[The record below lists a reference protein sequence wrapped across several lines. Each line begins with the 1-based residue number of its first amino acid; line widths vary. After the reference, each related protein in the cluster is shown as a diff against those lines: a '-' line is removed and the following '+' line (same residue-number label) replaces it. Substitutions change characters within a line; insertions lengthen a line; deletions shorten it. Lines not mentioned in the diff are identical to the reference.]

1 MTVFLRRSA
10 AILLCLA
17 GCLAMPVQS
26 QPAGKLLIGL
36 GTHPTLIYGV
46 HYLMVSRGF
55 LKEEGLDAEF
65 VVLDGTATL
74 VTQMAQKRIFTAWPN
89 PDALIISRQPGRDP
103 LPLRCAYNGVRTTAW
118 EFAVPEASPIKTLA
132 DLKGKRIG
140 VITLAMGN
148 VPITRALMAELG
160 IKDYELLPVSQ
171 GAPAFRALQT
181 GAVDALNLF
190 DGQHLQLE
198 LAGTRIRR
206 LQQPDKYENQFSNC
220 WVFHEETLRD
230 RGEQVA
236 RFGRAFAKASI
247 ACQANWN
254 ACVRSYWQVFPDQK
268 PAEGSEEQKL
278 ERSVKILRARTDKFF
293 NFRPGEPRRLGSY
306 AEQDWL
312 NFVEALHAGGQIK
325 TRDIPVRELY
335 TNQFVEA
342 YNRFDAD
349 AVARTARG
357 WQ

>member
-198 LAGTRIRR
+198 LSGTRIRR

-236 RFGRAFAKASI
+236 RFGRAFAKA
-247 ACQANWN
+247 
-254 ACVRSYWQVFPDQK
+254 
-268 PAEGSEEQKL
+268 
-278 ERSVKILRARTDKFF
+278 
-293 NFRPGEPRRLGSY
+293 
-306 AEQDWL
+306 
-312 NFVEALHAGGQIK
+312 
-325 TRDIPVRELY
+325 
-335 TNQFVEA
+335 
-342 YNRFDAD
+342 
-349 AVARTARG
+349 
-357 WQ
+357 